1 MGEPP
6 NSGGQNVGGS
16 HGVGYLGSQNPTRRL
31 PALSTPSPPA
41 ELPVPVSESRFR
53 TVFHIFRRVHAV
65 SRFALCLVTVFRVV
79 RVLQVSIPYL
89 QYPVAGFHLSPA
101 WRIGDTGSVHGLR
114 ASCLLAVG
122 QPEVLSGFGDFL
134 RRQLPNPDGARP
146 GPDCTL
152 KFLPPGII
160 PR

>member
-1 MGEPP
+1 MGVVGSRNPNPSVRPCPP
-6 NSGGQNVGGS
+6 HPSAPPPGQS
-16 HGVGYLGSQNPTRRL
+16 PTKQ
-31 PALSTPSPPA
+31 
-41 ELPVPVSESRFR
+41 VRFGE
-53 TVFHIFRRVHAV
+53 VLQVFRRAHAV
-65 SRFALCLVTVFRVV
+65 SRFALYLVSGFRRG
-79 RVLQVSIPYL
+79 RVLQVSAQYL
-89 QYPVAGFHLSPA
+89 KYPVAGFHLSPA

-152 KFLPPGII
+152 KFFPPGII